1 MYNVCVCDL
10 KEFPV
15 ISFVVV
21 ILDACERKVEIVN
34 ANERKGFEV
43 RNFRQEVLFTKNFFL
58 VLTTDGF
65 LFICNFLFFC
75 FLFFFGFVFAE
86 E

>member
-1 MYNVCVCDL
+1 MKQEKKRKKLVGLRRNAG
-10 KEFPV
+10 K
-15 ISFVVV
+15 
-21 ILDACERKVEIVN
+21 RKVEIVN

-65 LFICNFLFFC
+65 S
-75 FLFFFGFVFAE
+75 FFGW
-86 E
+86 